1 MHDLITLRQ
10 FIKEEI
16 MQSHLHVSKPYEI
29 KLLDDEKY
37 EKDSVYVPNDIKS
50 AIEKWAKEMMLR

>member
-1 MHDLITLRQ
+1 
-10 FIKEEI
+10 
-16 MQSHLHVSKPYEI
+16 MQSHMHVSKPYNS

-37 EKDSVYVPNDIKS
+37 EKESVYVPNDIKF

>member
-1 MHDLITLRQ
+1 MHNLFTLRQ

-16 MQSHLHVSKPYEI
+16 MQSHMHVSKPYNS

-37 EKDSVYVPNDIKS
+37 EKESVYVPNDIKF